1 MLSISYGAENNDDPS
16 KTNFKS
22 FTFDNQTSNFRKK
35 SQTNQVSF
43 GTNDQKDGNASQ
55 KFVFFNSNN
64 KEIEIRIELENP
76 YKDHMDYKSLNESI
90 KMINMPV
97 YYGQIL
103 HIKIPWGLVNRQLL
117 DDKSYFDRLMIS
129 CDCKILFS
137 GRLVI
142 QLDARQEKIQNLGCI
157 IYHKQQSKYIF
168 QFLSL
173 LEEKSSKQVLK
184 YLNDKEGNLK
194 VMKFTNDYPPI
205 HKGN

>member
-103 HIKIPWGLVNRQLL
+103 HIKIPWGLVNR
-117 DDKSYFDRLMIS
+117 
-129 CDCKILFS
+129 
-137 GRLVI
+137 
-142 QLDARQEKIQNLGCI
+142 
-157 IYHKQQSKYIF
+157 
-168 QFLSL
+168 
-173 LEEKSSKQVLK
+173 
-184 YLNDKEGNLK
+184 
-194 VMKFTNDYPPI
+194 
-205 HKGN
+205 